1 MENENEIPGTARS
14 NNYAKVNELVD
25 AAAHRYAGEA
35 KSVAYNNSNEH
46 LIYWI
51 AGENGK
57 VLIDCY
63 WDYASGVFTGYLENT
78 AVVFADVDKLIEWL
92 KR

>member
-1 MENENEIPGTARS
+1 MENEIPGAKRA
-14 NNYAKVNELVD
+14 NNYNKVNELVD
-25 AAAHRYAGEA
+25 AAARRYSGVA
-35 KSVAYNNSNEH
+35 KSVAYNNTNER

-51 AGENGK
+51 AGENNK

-63 WDYASGVFTGYLENT
+63 WDYASGVFTGYLEDT
-78 AVVFADVDKLIEWL
+78 AIVFADVDKMIGWL